1 MRRKISAYI
10 GLIVLIFLCT
20 SGLIEPITKVF
31 IWLITIDSTSPDIS
45 IFGQLVAKYGT
56 WIITYSL
63 VGVLFN
69 ALGWFNSTAMKIVYF
84 IFSTIISF
92 LLSWGIM
99 ILEKYLLVITIVI
112 GILLIIGLGILITIF
127 IYNKKKK
134 PSVLLQAYC
143 LQRRKTK
150 DVLAVPL
157 WFMIEIIRS
166 TRYGMLLRY
175 LSHCNGWAPSAS
187 TFPKN
192 FGQPL
197 QGQFPAL
204 LPLFH
209 ISQQLSELRM
219 NRYYSSSTLFL
230 FIFVQNTM
238 FS

>member
-127 IYNKKKK
+127 IYNKKKRAEEAK
-134 PSVLLQAYC
+134 
-143 LQRRKTK
+143 
-150 DVLAVPL
+150 
-157 WFMIEIIRS
+157 
-166 TRYGMLLRY
+166 
-175 LSHCNGWAPSAS
+175 
-187 TFPKN
+187 
-192 FGQPL
+192 
-197 QGQFPAL
+197 
-204 LPLFH
+204 
-209 ISQQLSELRM
+209 
-219 NRYYSSSTLFL
+219 
-230 FIFVQNTM
+230 
-238 FS
+238 